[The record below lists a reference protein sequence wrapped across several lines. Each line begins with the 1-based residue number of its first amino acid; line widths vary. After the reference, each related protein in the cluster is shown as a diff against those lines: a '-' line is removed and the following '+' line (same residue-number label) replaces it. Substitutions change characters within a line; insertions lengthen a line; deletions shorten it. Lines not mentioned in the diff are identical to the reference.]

1 MVGCGSDLRIRI
13 YRCND
18 CESQIIQDAVLEVER
33 MLNDE
38 VQAWIDLGFPHE
50 EAIAMANMMNAVNDD
65 VKITD
70 DDPITSFTDSSKKNM
85 SQSDI

>member
-1 MVGCGSDLRIRI
+1 
-13 YRCND
+13 
-18 CESQIIQDAVLEVER
+18 